1 MSLKRPTQRARWA
14 WGGSATLVQPPSGSA
29 EAGFATEQ
37 RPSAQ
42 WFNWQF
48 NTYGAW
54 LDFLAGPDVEKWERN
69 IWPGTPASDHFDA
82 PSSIAFDVDTV
93 TSDSSQTAAA
103 FRYACV
109 GDTIAAGAKMFVSQR
124 GNDWEARASGMPSG
138 VIGPYAIKALAAGRW
153 LLGCL
158 SSLGAALVYY
168 GATDNG
174 TAAGPMGAEG
184 NTWSLA
190 GMPVGATEV
199 KAFAQLTSSSN
210 VVAACATEAMYSSD
224 GGATWS
230 AATFSSSPSH
240 NGLDVVS
247 DGVKYVWVSQDGE
260 VYNSPDG
267 ATWTDVATLAP
278 GAGAWRLC
286 AGAAGEVCAYRIG
299 NSASVD
305 IYRSTDSG
313 VSWTAVAQTGDAPK
327 RITKIAY
334 RDGAWIVT
342 GARSPWLWTS
352 NDLAAWRTLY
362 VPTMSASATAIPPAL
377 YNVAWDGGRWCAI
390 GNGLVLTCG
399 RAADPADGTY
409 VASDTPSTLSDAG
422 SLRGRLLSTD
432 TPTDGQ
438 VLTWVAADARW
449 KPSTPS
455 GSSSPTTTR
464 GDLIVRGAS
473 ADGRLA
479 IGASGRALLSDGTD
493 PVWTALTASHV
504 SGVVPT
510 TRTIAGLDLST
521 DRSAAALVAALQ
533 SAARTLPESLPVGA
547 TWTASNGLGTATAS
561 TLTLTLP
568 GSTVTSTD
576 AARPYLSAPHGR
588 NAWQMEV
595 TARLAAFTGGSTT
608 TWTALLIANASA
620 AKWILAQ
627 ARGDG
632 ELSILSQAG
641 SVATAVHAFALAG
654 NDRLRILVR
663 DGLVT
668 VYVGDGTHWVRHY
681 HSDIGGLLPRST
693 SGDYARVGLRLSES
707 SGAAGTITAQWADVI
722 VRGL

>member
-37 RPSAQ
+37 RPPAQ

-82 PSSIAFDVDTV
+82 PSALAFDVDTV

-109 GDTIAAGAKMFVSQR
+109 GDTIASGAKMFVSQR

-138 VIGPYAIKALAAGRW
+138 VTGPYAIKALAAGRW

-210 VVAACATEAMYSSD
+210 VVAACATEAMFSAD
-224 GGATWS
+224 GATWS
-230 AATFSSSPSH
+230 LATFSSSPSG

-247 DGVKYVWVSQDGE
+247 SGVKFVWVSADGE

-278 GAGAWRLC
+278 GGGAWRLC

-299 NSASVD
+299 YSASVD

-334 RDGAWIVT
+334 RDGAWIASGT
-342 GARSPWLWTS
+342 RSPWLWTS

-362 VPTMSASATAIPPAL
+362 VPTRSTTATAIPPAL
-377 YNVAWDGGRWCAI
+377 YSVAWDGGRWCAI

-409 VASDTPSTLSDAG
+409 VAEDTPSTLSDAG

-449 KPSTPS
+449 KPSTAGGGGSDPGLPTTGLVARWSASDLALADGDPVATWAPGAGSPGSLTGSGGSRPTYRATGSPS
-455 GSSSPTTTR
+455 GAPAVEFDGGDELSLSSPAGLPGGADAGTIVIIASRCYHSGSLNHILAYGNGATARGRGLGYNGDTWRCLDYASELGSGTDAPRHRNGAVLGHAYDGTTR
-464 GDLIVRGAS
+464 RLWVDGVPVA
-473 ADGRLA
+473 AD
-479 IGASGRALLSDGTD
+479 T
-493 PVWTALTASHV
+493 
-504 SGVVPT
+504 PT
-510 TRTIAGLDLST
+510 LNTG
-521 DRSAAALVAALQ
+521 AAALHLGRSLAGGERANCRLMAVAIYSRVL
-533 SAARTLPESLPVGA
+533 
-547 TWTASNGLGTATAS
+547 
-561 TLTLTLP
+561 
-568 GSTVTSTD
+568 TD
-576 AARPYLSAPHGR
+576 ADWAQVLSHARIAHG
-588 NAWQMEV
+588 
-595 TARLAAFTGGSTT
+595 
-608 TWTALLIANASA
+608 
-620 AKWILAQ
+620 
-627 ARGDG
+627 
-632 ELSILSQAG
+632 
-641 SVATAVHAFALAG
+641 
-654 NDRLRILVR
+654 VR
-663 DGLVT
+663 
-668 VYVGDGTHWVRHY
+668 
-681 HSDIGGLLPRST
+681 
-693 SGDYARVGLRLSES
+693 
-707 SGAAGTITAQWADVI
+707 
-722 VRGL
+722 

>member
-37 RPSAQ
+37 RPPAQ

-138 VIGPYAIKALAAGRW
+138 VTGPYAIKALAAGRW

-199 KAFAQLTSSSN
+199 KAFAQLTSSSS
-210 VVAACATEAMYSSD
+210 VVAACATEAMFSTD
-224 GGATWS
+224 GATWS
-230 AATFSSSPSH
+230 LATFSSSPSG

-247 DGVKYVWVSQDGE
+247 SGVKFVWVSADGE

-438 VLTWVAADARW
+438 VLTWVAADNRW
-449 KPSTPS
+449 KPSTAGASLPTAAAAS
-455 GSSSPTTTR
+455 EVPVSTGAGTTYTARTMAQLRDLLFPTTAYT
-464 GDLIVRGAS
+464 GAS
-473 ADGRLA
+473 TG
-479 IGASGRALLSDGTD
+479 
-493 PVWTALTASHV
+493 WTAVT
-504 SGVVPT
+504 GV
-510 TRTIAGLDLST
+510 G
-521 DRSAAALVAALQ
+521 SAAASGTDYDLSLASGETGASEVYPTTDHPRLHRDVSAQLAGEADWSVTCRVGTLSGSAGARLLLAVGLADDSAGVQLVIAATGLIELGSWVSTTYG
-533 SAARTLPESLPVGA
+533 SAATAAGAIPVG
-547 TWTASNGLGTATAS
+547 GTGWARIVSRGGVISAQWGT
-561 TLTLTLP
+561 
-568 GSTVTSTD
+568 GTSTD
-576 AARPYLSAPHGR
+576 PPTS
-588 NAWQMEV
+588 
-595 TARLAAFTGGSTT
+595 
-608 TWTALLIANASA
+608 WT
-620 AKWILAQ
+620 Q
-627 ARGDG
+627 VG
-632 ELSILSQAG
+632 G
-641 SVATAVHAFALAG
+641 SVARAG
-654 NDRLRILVR
+654 MI
-663 DGLVT
+663 
-668 VYVGDGTHWVRHY
+668 
-681 HSDIGGLLPRST
+681 
-693 SGDYARVGLRLSES
+693 AARLSLYVAQW
-707 SGAAGTITAQWADVI
+707 SGAGITAAVDDVR
-722 VRGL
+722 VRAGA